1 MVELTVAALGG
12 ALMGAVGARFLSS
25 QRRKSRP
32 MSDQKVQSLVLACEE
47 LASAGVDS
55 QALSLAVKALVHHAG
70 ADAGCLYLVDSENRN
85 LLTAEAA
92 FALSTELQF
101 SPQIQIGHGVCGH
114 AAQSMNE
121 VRLTVSKSDLA
132 APGELDPRVKTA
144 VALPLISS
152 IRPGG
157 GTSAEQRLLGVLL
170 LVSFSNEGAFVGA
183 ALDPARALSSV
194 LGLAIGYQLLEVF
207 QQKTLVGVMQQ
218 ISSALEDRDP
228 YSAGHSVRA
237 GALAILIGESLGL
250 NKAQLDEIKLGMA
263 LHDIGKVAVP
273 DHILHKT
280 DKLSQAEFDFMKT
293 HTTVGWSICRPLM
306 LSPTVLMMIRSH
318 HEKLDG
324 TGYPDGLKGDELPL
338 PVRIAGVAIAYDA
351 MKSKRSWREALT
363 PEETLAE
370 LTKTAGRQY
379 DSVVVQTL
387 RKVLDEP
394 AYLRIYPEDSLR
406 RAA

>member
-12 ALMGAVGARFLSS
+12 ALVGAVGARFLSS

-32 MSDQKVQSLVLACEE
+32 MSDQKVQSLVFACEE

-132 APGELDPRVKTA
+132 APGELDPRVKSA

-157 GTSAEQRLLGVLL
+157 GTSSEQRLLGVLL
-170 LVSFSNEGAFVGA
+170 LVSFTNEGAFVGA

-207 QQKTLVGVMQQ
+207 QQKTLVGVMQE

-273 DHILHKT
+273 DQILHKT

-306 LSPTVLMMIRSH
+306 LSPTVLMMVRSH

-394 AYLRIYPEDSLR
+394 AYLRIYPEDAMR

>member
-12 ALMGAVGARFLSS
+12 ALVGAVGARFLSS

-32 MSDQKVQSLVLACEE
+32 MSDQKVQSLVFGCEE

-114 AAQSMNE
+114 SAQSMNE

-132 APGELDPRVKTA
+132 APGELDPRVKSA

-157 GTSAEQRLLGVLL
+157 GTSSEQRLLGVLL
-170 LVSFSNEGAFVGA
+170 LVSFTNEGAFVGA

-273 DHILHKT
+273 DQILHKT

-306 LSPTVLMMIRSH
+306 LSPTVLMMVRSH

-394 AYLRIYPEDSLR
+394 AYLRIYPEDAMR

>member
-12 ALMGAVGARFLSS
+12 ALVGAVGARFLSS

-32 MSDQKVQSLVLACEE
+32 MSDQKVQSLVFACEE

-132 APGELDPRVKTA
+132 APGELDPRVKSA

-157 GTSAEQRLLGVLL
+157 GTSSEQRLLGVLL
-170 LVSFSNEGAFVGA
+170 LVSFTNEGAFVGA

-273 DHILHKT
+273 DQILHKT

-306 LSPTVLMMIRSH
+306 LSPTVLMMVRSH

-394 AYLRIYPEDSLR
+394 AYLRIYPEDAMR

>member
-1 MVELTVAALGG
+1 
-12 ALMGAVGARFLSS
+12 
-25 QRRKSRP
+25 
-32 MSDQKVQSLVLACEE
+32 MSDQKVQSLVFACEE

-132 APGELDPRVKTA
+132 APGELDPRVKSA

-157 GTSAEQRLLGVLL
+157 GTSSEQRLLGVLL
-170 LVSFSNEGAFVGA
+170 LVSFTNEGAFVGA

-273 DHILHKT
+273 DQILHKT

-306 LSPTVLMMIRSH
+306 LSPTVLMMVRSH

-394 AYLRIYPEDSLR
+394 AYLRIYPEDAMR